1 MGIDEEWNER
11 LRILEDARQLK
22 RCAAFFVHPE
32 APILVDGTGCARCY
46 FDRPSAPDRMSPEEA
61 EEQALVLNELL
72 ALKKLAVDYMHPE
85 AGVQVDA
92 TASARCYFDRPSAP
106 ERLSEEDADERA
118 AIIEETLALKKLATD
133 YMHPE
138 APIHV
143 NEFASARCYFDRP
156 SAVERLSADE
166 ADERA
171 TIMKDLAA
179 LKKLAVDYMHP
190 EAPIQ
195 TDGTECA
202 RCFFSRHAAPEY
214 LSTEDAD
221 EHARIM
227 EEAAV
232 LKNLAVAYMHPE
244 APIQTDGTAMARCYF
259 DRPSASERFEP
270 DEAVERARVLEDAA
284 ALKSLAV
291 AYMHPEAPIQVD
303 ATASARCYFDRPS
316 APEFLSLEEEEERA
330 NILEQVAALKQ
341 FATHYMH
348 PEAPI
353 DADSTATARCYFDR
367 PSAPEQLSLE
377 EAEVQ
382 ALVMEEAAALK
393 KLAVAYMHPE
403 APIQVD
409 GTASARCYFDRFSA
423 PERVSPEESDERAQ
437 VMEDL
442 AALKQ
447 LALDYMHPESPLRV
461 DGTASARCYYDRPS
475 APERLSS
482 DEAEE
487 LTRVM
492 EDIVSL
498 KKMAIAYMHPEIGVV
513 TEDPA
518 AFGRNYFS
526 RKAARGHYH
535 MIHTFPALADDETEH
550 HEHLDH
556 FGMDD
561 EMEGVFDDMRHQ
573 LHLPHDERN
582 HDTDNLNKNQQ
593 QQQDSEEEGKL
604 SRSPSSVMLFTEE
617 SIYD

>member
-1 MGIDEEWNER
+1 
-11 LRILEDARQLK
+11 
-22 RCAAFFVHPE
+22 
-32 APILVDGTGCARCY
+32 
-46 FDRPSAPDRMSPEEA
+46 
-61 EEQALVLNELL
+61 
-72 ALKKLAVDYMHPE
+72 
-85 AGVQVDA
+85 VQVDA
-92 TASARCYFDRPSAP
+92 TASARCFFDRPSAP
-106 ERLSEEDADERA
+106 ERLSFEDADERA
-118 AIIEETLALKKLATD
+118 IIMEETLALKKLATD

-138 APIHV
+138 TPVHV

-156 SAVERLSADE
+156 SAVERLSLEESD
-166 ADERA
+166 DRA

-202 RCFFSRHAAPEY
+202 RCFFSRPSAPEY

-227 EEAAV
+227 EDAAA

-259 DRPSASERFEP
+259 DRPSAAERIEPEEAEERFC
-270 DEAVERARVLEDAA
+270 VLEEGA
-284 ALKSLAV
+284 ALKNLVV

-316 APEFLSLEEEEERA
+316 APEFLFPEEEEERA
-330 NILEQVAALKQ
+330 VILEQAAALKQ
-341 FATHYMH
+341 FAAYYMH

-353 DADSTATARCYFDR
+353 DVDGMATARCYFDRLSAPEQLSLEEAEEQALVMEEAAALKKSAAAYMHPEAPMYVDDTATARCYFDR

-377 EAEVQ
+377 EADDK
-382 ALVMEEAAALK
+382 ARVMEDLAALK
-393 KLAVAYMHPE
+393 KSAATYMHPE
-403 APIQVD
+403 APIQVE
-409 GTASARCYFDRFSA
+409 GTAFARCYFDRFSA
-423 PERVSPEESDERAQ
+423 PERASPEEAEERAH
-437 VMEDL
+437 VMKDL

-447 LALDYMHPESPLRV
+447 LALDYMHPESPLYV
-461 DGTASARCYYDRPS
+461 DGTASARCYFDRPS
-475 APERLSS
+475 APEHISS

-487 LTRVM
+487 RARVM
-492 EDIVSL
+492 EDIASL
-498 KKMAIAYMHPEIGVV
+498 KKMAVAFMHPEIGVV
-513 TEDPA
+513 TDDPTA
-518 AFGRNYFS
+518 CGRNYFS

-573 LHLPHDERN
+573 LHLPQDDRN
-582 HDTDNLNKNQQ
+582 HDTDNLNK